1 MGKKYCCVPGCSN
14 TSQTLDEYGNKIILH
29 RFPMSEKKA
38 HIKRLWIQRLR
49 HVRANLVV
57 KDHTRVCSVHFEGT
71 FTEES
76 IPTIFPSKPKKETKS
91 RRPLVRKIENSFQ
104 NDGSGQSDTEN
115 PQDNPVSMYN
125 DVAIQTDL
133 KYFYSKDAYTNT
145 EEHCVHVSTATQTTG
160 SPLSTVNAEVQAD
173 LPRMTYED
181 MKDDDSKTRFYTG
194 FATFQIF
201 WMFFAV
207 LRQKHGAEK
216 LNYWEGETRSMGE
229 KSYHEPG
236 VKKPGRKRSLR
247 PVDEFLMV
255 CMRLRLG
262 LLQEHLADIFRV
274 SETTVSR
281 VMNTWINF
289 LYDHCKSLIKW
300 VSREQILCNLP
311 KLFSMHAD
319 TRIVLDCTEFFI
331 EKPSSLKA
339 QWMTWSEYKHSNTF
353 KILIGV
359 SPSGMVTF
367 VSRLWGGNVSD
378 RHITQHD
385 GFLPKLSPGDVVM
398 ADKGF
403 TIEDLLPADVGL
415 NVPPRVSST
424 CQMSKHDFFK
434 TNRIASA
441 RIVVEMK
448 MEQIKNYNIVNSVL
462 PISEVHLS
470 EQIIVIC
477 TSLTNLLPP
486 LLK

>member
-1 MGKKYCCVPGCSN
+1 
-14 TSQTLDEYGNKIILH
+14 
-29 RFPMSEKKA
+29 MSEKKA

-247 PVDEFLMV
+247 PVDEFLM
-255 CMRLRLG
+255 
-262 LLQEHLADIFRV
+262 
-274 SETTVSR
+274 
-281 VMNTWINF
+281 
-289 LYDHCKSLIKW
+289 
-300 VSREQILCNLP
+300 
-311 KLFSMHAD
+311 
-319 TRIVLDCTEFFI
+319 
-331 EKPSSLKA
+331 A